1 MPRTARFDMRIDHR
15 LPAAPLRAFIDR
27 YWSWDGAGLPS
38 PALLPVMPG
47 PGGMEVFFHFHVPF
61 ERRSVDGECMQA
73 LPLAHVTCVRGDP
86 VRLAAPG
93 WPGFIAVRV
102 RAGAIPRLTGLPATD
117 LADSVV
123 SADSVWGPAAATL
136 AERIA
141 LSTGTAERVALLD
154 DFFLAQ
160 LRRPSRGCRID
171 EAVAWLLRGDPARIA
186 DVAATTGLCRRQL
199 AYRFRAA
206 TGSSPVRFRRL
217 ARLQRAL
224 RAIVLASPDR
234 SLTDL
239 LDPGYTDQA
248 HQTHEFR
255 ALTGFSPGEVRR
267 AALAGH
273 AHFYNAAWPR

>member
-1 MPRTARFDMRIDHR
+1 MPRTATFDMRVDHR
-15 LPAAPLRAFIDR
+15 LPAAPLRALIDR
-27 YWSWDGAGLPS
+27 YWSWDGAGMPS

-47 PGGMEVFFHFHVPF
+47 PGGMEIFFHFHAPF
-61 ERRSVDGECMQA
+61 ERRSVDGACVQA
-73 LPLAHVTCVRGDP
+73 LPHAHVACVRGAP
-86 VRLAAPG
+86 IRFATPAAPG
-93 WPGFIAVRV
+93 FVAVRV
-102 RAGAIPRLTGLPATD
+102 RAGAIPRLTGLPATE

-123 SADSVWGPAAATL
+123 SAEDVWGPPAAEL

-141 LSTGTAERVALLD
+141 LGAGAAERAALLD

-160 LRRPSRGCRID
+160 LRKPSRGSRID
-171 EAVAWLLRGDPARIA
+171 DAVAGLLRGDPARIA
-186 DVAATTGLCRRQL
+186 DVAAAAGLCRRQL

-206 TGSSPVRFRRL
+206 TGSSPVCFRRL

-224 RAIVLASPDR
+224 RTIVLASPDR

-239 LDPGYTDQA
+239 LDAGYADQA